1 MLFPAVLGTVDD
13 NETVVVVAAVVD
25 NGAVTASVGNDEAIA
40 AAYLDAA
47 EGHTPKTYELCYNGP
62 ILKLLYSSHLAAP
75 RSSPPSPCSTST
87 RAQTSSLKSTRTWS

>member
-13 NETVVVVAAVVD
+13 NETVVVVAAVVVD

-47 EGHTPKTYELCYNGP
+47 EGHTPKTYELCYNGS
-62 ILKLLYSSHLAAP
+62 ILKLLYSSPLAAP
-75 RSSPPSPCSTST
+75 RSSPPSPCSTLT
-87 RAQTSSLKSTRTWS
+87 RAQTSS